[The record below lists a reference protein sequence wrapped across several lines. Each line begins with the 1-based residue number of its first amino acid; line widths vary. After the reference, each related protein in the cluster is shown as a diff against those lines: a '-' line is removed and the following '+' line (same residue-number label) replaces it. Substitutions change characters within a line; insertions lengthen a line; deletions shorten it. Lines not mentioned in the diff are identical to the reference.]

1 MLYRTLKR
9 LMERGQTQG
18 LGEKLDVF
26 FAADKLTREEY
37 EELTGLLGHWAG
49 QLDRPEPVLPKELAQ
64 IFDWSKVPKEDI
76 VVE

>member
-9 LMERGQTQG
+9 LMEQGQTQG

-37 EELTGLLGHWAG
+37 EELTGLLG
-49 QLDRPEPVLPKELAQ
+49 
-64 IFDWSKVPKEDI
+64 
-76 VVE
+76 

>member
-37 EELTGLLGHWAG
+37 GELTGLLG
-49 QLDRPEPVLPKELAQ
+49 
-64 IFDWSKVPKEDI
+64 
-76 VVE
+76 

>member
-37 EELTGLLGHWAG
+37 EELTGLRG
-49 QLDRPEPVLPKELAQ
+49 
-64 IFDWSKVPKEDI
+64 
-76 VVE
+76 

>member
-37 EELTGLLGHWAG
+37 EELNGLLG
-49 QLDRPEPVLPKELAQ
+49 
-64 IFDWSKVPKEDI
+64 
-76 VVE
+76 

>member
-1 MLYRTLKR
+1 MLYRTLQR

-37 EELTGLLGHWAG
+37 EELTGLLG
-49 QLDRPEPVLPKELAQ
+49 
-64 IFDWSKVPKEDI
+64 
-76 VVE
+76 

>member
-18 LGEKLDVF
+18 LGEKLNVF

-37 EELTGLLGHWAG
+37 EELTGLLG
-49 QLDRPEPVLPKELAQ
+49 
-64 IFDWSKVPKEDI
+64 
-76 VVE
+76 

>member
-26 FAADKLTREEY
+26 FAADKLTWEEY
-37 EELTGLLGHWAG
+37 EELTGLLG
-49 QLDRPEPVLPKELAQ
+49 
-64 IFDWSKVPKEDI
+64 
-76 VVE
+76 

>member
-18 LGEKLDVF
+18 LGEKLDIF

-37 EELTGLLGHWAG
+37 EELTGLLG
-49 QLDRPEPVLPKELAQ
+49 
-64 IFDWSKVPKEDI
+64 
-76 VVE
+76 

>member
-1 MLYRTLKR
+1 MLYRTVKR

-37 EELTGLLGHWAG
+37 EELTGLLG
-49 QLDRPEPVLPKELAQ
+49 
-64 IFDWSKVPKEDI
+64 
-76 VVE
+76 

>member
-37 EELTGLLGHWAG
+37 EELTGLLG
-49 QLDRPEPVLPKELAQ
+49 
-64 IFDWSKVPKEDI
+64 
-76 VVE
+76 

>member
-9 LMERGQTQG
+9 LMERGKTQG

-37 EELTGLLGHWAG
+37 EELTGLLG
-49 QLDRPEPVLPKELAQ
+49 
-64 IFDWSKVPKEDI
+64 
-76 VVE
+76 

>member
-26 FAADKLTREEY
+26 FAVDKLTREEY
-37 EELTGLLGHWAG
+37 EELTGLLG
-49 QLDRPEPVLPKELAQ
+49 
-64 IFDWSKVPKEDI
+64 
-76 VVE
+76 

>member
-26 FAADKLTREEY
+26 VAADTLTREEY
-37 EELTGLLGHWAG
+37 EELTGLLG
-49 QLDRPEPVLPKELAQ
+49 
-64 IFDWSKVPKEDI
+64 
-76 VVE
+76 

>member
-9 LMERGQTQG
+9 LVERGQTQG

-37 EELTGLLGHWAG
+37 EELTGLLG
-49 QLDRPEPVLPKELAQ
+49 
-64 IFDWSKVPKEDI
+64 
-76 VVE
+76 